1 MRRPNIWYFSER
13 YAQTGSVLYSLVDM
27 AENEDMYF
35 LSDGIANVPRLSLH
49 L

>member
-1 MRRPNIWYFSER
+1 MLKQAVYYI
-13 YAQTGSVLYSLVDM
+13 GLVDM

-35 LSDGIANVPRLSLH
+35 LSDGIANVPSLSLH